1 MVHGAAAQHMRR
13 AGKEP
18 LTVQTPTTAQPS
30 TSAHPTGMQ
39 SHIMP
44 PSASVILQP
53 NIVEESVPETPS
65 RVQPVVTSSAS
76 PPAMHSQIFIPSGSD
91 FDTSEGYDNQ
101 GGFVSNLPVDY
112 TQLVDDCVRQSAARL
127 AATLSVMRQVPEHPS
142 QNEQNIVVEK
152 ELGIH
157 VGSHGDGN
165 GKHGNESHT
174 NKEKELMENC
184 LAR

>member
-1 MVHGAAAQHMRR
+1 
-13 AGKEP
+13 
-18 LTVQTPTTAQPS
+18 
-30 TSAHPTGMQ
+30 
-39 SHIMP
+39 MP
-44 PSASVILQP
+44 PSASVVLQP

-101 GGFVSNLPVDY
+101 GGFGSNLPVDC

-127 AATLSVMRQVPEHPS
+127 AATLSVMRQVAEHPS
-142 QNEQNIVVEK
+142 QNELNIVVEK

-174 NKEKELMENC
+174 NKEKELVENC